1 MTVNM
6 FAPQDG
12 NGMITFTYYMDDTVK
27 TNKGFVAVIENN
39 VIVEVFA
46 NDIATKE
53 QKGELNTKAISEA
66 NLVTLTKNHMASKS
80 ALAID
85 TTKTVVKTTE
95 NYYYDYLTGK
105 LVCEE
110 SVFYSLAEADG
121 AIVDYTVE
129 TVLN

>member
-1 MTVNM
+1 MYPNYVR
-6 FAPQDG
+6 
-12 NGMITFTYYMDDTVK
+12 K
-27 TNKGFVAVIENN
+27 
-39 VIVEVFA
+39 
-46 NDIATKE
+46 
-53 QKGELNTKAISEA
+53 
-66 NLVTLTKNHMASKS
+66 ASKS

>member
-66 NLVTLTKNHMASKS
+66 NLVTLTKNHKASKS

>member
-1 MTVNM
+1 
-6 FAPQDG
+6 
-12 NGMITFTYYMDDTVK
+12 MIFSTVK

-46 NDIATKE
+46 NDVATRE
-53 QKGELNTKAISEA
+53 QKGELNTKSVSEA
-66 NLVTLTKNHMASKS
+66 NLVALTHNHMTSKS
-80 ALAID
+80 ALTID
-85 TTKTVVKTTE
+85 TTKNVVKTTK
-95 NYYYDYLTGK
+95 NYYYDYLNGK
-105 LVCEE
+105 LICEE